1 MRLNLNASD
10 HWTPGWHCNRSGL
23 SNVLSSQPMV
33 PGLLADNQ
41 GNVQLAVTYRTVRLA
56 SWTVMTPVD
65 DEEPGPDVTA

>member
-1 MRLNLNASD
+1 
-10 HWTPGWHCNRSGL
+10 
-23 SNVLSSQPMV
+23 MV